1 LYDYIT
7 TQLLFN
13 FSLSLSLSLSKFSRD
28 VIFCIRFFFSL
39 LLQKISSAKYVKNF
53 PGGGLKLREK
63 VYERTRGLSIISSA
77 NTQKLPPL
85 VIRFNHAKHSE
96 RY

>member
-1 LYDYIT
+1 MRYIVLASS
-7 TQLLFN
+7 QQFS
-13 FSLSLSLSLSKFSRD
+13 FSLSCLTKKFH
-28 VIFCIRFFFSL
+28 L
-39 LLQKISSAKYVKNF
+39 HAKYVKNF

-85 VIRFNHAKHSE
+85 VVRFNHAKHSE